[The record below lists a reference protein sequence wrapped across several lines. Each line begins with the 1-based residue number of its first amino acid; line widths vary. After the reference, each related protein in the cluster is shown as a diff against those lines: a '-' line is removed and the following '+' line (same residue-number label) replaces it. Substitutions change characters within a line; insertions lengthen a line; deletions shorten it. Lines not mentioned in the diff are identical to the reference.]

1 MAYKKTVQGRPY
13 PFLYNVTMT
22 VGSRHSIQKTTK
34 ITMKPGPVGIGGRIS
49 IPVPVNSTTIKK
61 SYEPNKR
68 DDVMLVQYLLK
79 RVYQKGFSCNPQLN
93 PASGAAL
100 LKVDGLYGPETAGA
114 IEQFQLE
121 MRRGGRNVATDG
133 CVDSELGDD
142 AISSISKTVYMIS
155 LLNEYFW
162 SLYPLLAPDLS
173 IDPEC
178 PPELRQ
184 SLSCGF

>member
-1 MAYKKTVQGRPY
+1 MAYKKTVQGRSY

-22 VGSRHSIQKTTK
+22 VGARHSIQKTT
-34 ITMKPGPVGIGGRIS
+34 TMTTKQVPVGIGGRIN
-49 IPVPVNSTTIKK
+49 IPVPVNSTIVKK

-79 RVYQKGFSCNPQLN
+79 RVYQKGHYCNPQLN
-93 PASGAAL
+93 PAGGAAT
-100 LKVDGLYGPETAGA
+100 LKVDGIYGPQTAGA
-114 IEQFQLE
+114 IAQFQLE
-121 MRRGGRNVATDG
+121 MRRSGKNVATDG
-133 CVDSELGDD
+133 CFDSELGDD
-142 AISSISKTVYMIS
+142 AISSISKTVYAIS

-162 SLYPLLAPDLS
+162 SLYPVLAPDIS